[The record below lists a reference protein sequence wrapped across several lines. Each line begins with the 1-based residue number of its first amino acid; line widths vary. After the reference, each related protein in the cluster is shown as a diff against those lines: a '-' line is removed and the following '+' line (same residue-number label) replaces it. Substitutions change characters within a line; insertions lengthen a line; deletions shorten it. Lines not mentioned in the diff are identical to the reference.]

1 MGRGVSS
8 VSMANKAFGMMDIFS
23 NDELSGMQATQEAAM
38 MDTCVLMR
46 YSEMLDAINH
56 PVPTWTD
63 GPSTICGLDMTG
75 GEEQRGSQRV
85 VARWDA
91 TIRLPLDTVIDLR
104 DRIRI
109 THRFGQALASGLV
122 YEIAGPAE
130 IGPSGMVTPL
140 KKVVPSV

>member
-1 MGRGVSS
+1 
-8 VSMANKAFGMMDIFS
+8 MANKAFGMMDLFS
-23 NDELSGMQATQEAAM
+23 DDELTNMKATQESAM

-46 YSEMLDAINH
+46 YSETLDAINH

-63 GPSTICGLDMTG
+63 GPSVMCGLDMTG

-85 VARWDA
+85 VVRWDA
-91 TIRLPLDTVIDLR
+91 VIRLPLDTQLDLR

-122 YEIAGPAE
+122 YEIGGPE
-130 IGPSGMVTPL
+130 QKGPSGMIVPL
-140 KKVVPSV
+140 KKVTPSV